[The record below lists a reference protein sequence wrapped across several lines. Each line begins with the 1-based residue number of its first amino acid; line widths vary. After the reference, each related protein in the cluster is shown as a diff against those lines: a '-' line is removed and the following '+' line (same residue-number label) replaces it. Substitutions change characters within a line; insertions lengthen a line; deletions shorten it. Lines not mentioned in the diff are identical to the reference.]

1 MTTEDIISLTEFKN
15 DAAGWIKRL
24 EKRPPVVLTQNG
36 KGVAVVQSYEEYER
50 SRVQLALLMRVNRA
64 LADDRAGR
72 SIPHVQVMQEMRD
85 LLKQRLAERA

>member
-36 KGVAVVQSYEEYER
+36 KGVAAVQSHEEYER

-72 SIPHVQVMQEMRD
+72 SIPHAQLLQEMRD
-85 LLKQRLAERA
+85 LLKQRCAMR